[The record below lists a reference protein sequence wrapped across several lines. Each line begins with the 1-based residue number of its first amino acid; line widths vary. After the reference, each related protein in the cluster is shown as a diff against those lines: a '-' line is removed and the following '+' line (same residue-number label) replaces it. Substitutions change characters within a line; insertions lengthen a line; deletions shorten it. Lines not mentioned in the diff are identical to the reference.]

1 MAVAHDVHISSGP
14 AAWFHRLWP
23 AAVGVVFAGVL
34 AAGLADGTELAA
46 LLAAAH
52 FVYLG
57 AAALRRPAAA
67 WPLFWLTFVVIG
79 VGRAVGGPDP
89 TWVIL
94 GLAVA
99 FAVYGLA
106 RGAARDPEGLP
117 RQASAMVV
125 FGAVA
130 AVVLLVGGDA
140 AGYVV
145 AAGLL
150 AHAGWDIYHRRTG
163 KVVTRSMAEFC
174 FVLDTLVAIAMIVVL
189 VVR

>member
-1 MAVAHDVHISSGP
+1 MAVTHDVHTSSGA

-23 AAVGVVFAGVL
+23 AAVGVVFAVVMVV
-34 AAGLADGTELAA
+34 GLADGAELAP

-57 AAALRRPAAA
+57 TAALRRPAAA
-67 WPLFWLTFVVIG
+67 WPVFWLAFVVIG
-79 VGRAVGGPDP
+79 VSRAVDGPDP
-89 TWVIL
+89 TWPIL

-99 FAVYGLA
+99 FALYGLA
-106 RGAARDPEGLP
+106 RGAARDREGLP
-117 RQASAMVV
+117 RQALAMVV
-125 FGAVA
+125 FGGVA

-140 AGYVV
+140 SGYLV

-150 AHAGWDIYHRRTG
+150 AHAGWDVYHRRTG

-174 FVLDTLVAIAMIVVL
+174 VVLDTLVAIAMIVVL
-189 VVR
+189 VTR